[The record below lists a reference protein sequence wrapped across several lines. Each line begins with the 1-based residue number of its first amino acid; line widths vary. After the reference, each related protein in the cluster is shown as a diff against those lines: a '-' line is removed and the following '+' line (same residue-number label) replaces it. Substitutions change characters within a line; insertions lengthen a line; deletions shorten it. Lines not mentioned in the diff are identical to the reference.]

1 MSARPAA
8 TLTVPVRGMTC
19 DACEKRVGKALRA
32 LEGVD
37 AVSVSAPRGVAT
49 LRGPDLPDRQ
59 RVEAAI
65 RSAGYEPVAP
75 PWFTRDRAVWRTV
88 AVAVVAVAAL
98 AWVVTRLGPL
108 DVTSSLMDP
117 SRGGLLVVL
126 ALGLAAGVST
136 CMAMVGGLVLGFS
149 AAHAAALA
157 ESGRSD
163 LPFRVRMRPQL
174 AFNTGRVVG
183 FGVLGAL
190 LGAIGSTMSPPTRVL
205 ALLVLGVAVVMFL
218 LGVRL
223 TGISPRVAAWSPRLP
238 GGLASALGIDTATQR
253 SYSHTRTALIGA
265 ATFLLP
271 CGFTQAVQLYALS
284 TASPVTAGVIM
295 ATFALGTAP
304 GLLALGSV
312 PELTTGARQAMV
324 LRVIG
329 VVVLAFGLLNVSSGL
344 NLLGLGGLGGGS
356 AAAGARTAS
365 ANVTVTD
372 GIQTVLMTQNP
383 DGYEPADT
391 VLYADLPTRWV
402 IEGTSPFDC
411 SAFVRVP
418 DLDLRVDLA
427 MGPNTV
433 DLPPLDTGEVPF
445 TCVMGM
451 YSGTLTAIDQP
462 SGGAG

>member
-1 MSARPAA
+1 
-8 TLTVPVRGMTC
+8 
-19 DACEKRVGKALRA
+19 
-32 LEGVD
+32 
-37 AVSVSAPRGVAT
+37 
-49 LRGPDLPDRQ
+49 
-59 RVEAAI
+59 
-65 RSAGYEPVAP
+65 
-75 PWFTRDRAVWRTV
+75 
-88 AVAVVAVAAL
+88 
-98 AWVVTRLGPL
+98 
-108 DVTSSLMDP
+108 
-117 SRGGLLVVL
+117 
-126 ALGLAAGVST
+126 
-136 CMAMVGGLVLGFS
+136 
-149 AAHAAALA
+149 
-157 ESGRSD
+157 
-163 LPFRVRMRPQL
+163 
-174 AFNTGRVVG
+174 
-183 FGVLGAL
+183 
-190 LGAIGSTMSPPTRVL
+190 
-205 ALLVLGVAVVMFL
+205 
-218 LGVRL
+218 
-223 TGISPRVAAWSPRLP
+223 
-238 GGLASALGIDTATQR
+238 
-253 SYSHTRTALIGA
+253 
-265 ATFLLP
+265 
-271 CGFTQAVQLYALS
+271 
-284 TASPVTAGVIM
+284 M

>member
-1 MSARPAA
+1 
-8 TLTVPVRGMTC
+8 V
-19 DACEKRVGKALRA
+19 
-32 LEGVD
+32 
-37 AVSVSAPRGVAT
+37 
-49 LRGPDLPDRQ
+49 
-59 RVEAAI
+59 
-65 RSAGYEPVAP
+65 
-75 PWFTRDRAVWRTV
+75 
-88 AVAVVAVAAL
+88 L
-98 AWVVTRLGPL
+98 AWVVTRLGPV

-117 SRGGLLVVL
+117 ARGGLLVVL

-149 AAHAAALA
+149 AAHAASLA
-157 ESGRSD
+157 ESGASD

-174 AFNTGRVVG
+174 AFNAGRVVG
-183 FGVLGAL
+183 FGVLGAV

-205 ALLVLGVAVVMFL
+205 AVLVLGVAVVMFL

-238 GGLASALGIDTATQR
+238 GGIARALGIDTATHR

-265 ATFLLP
+265 ATFFLP

-295 ATFALGTAP
+295 ATFAVGTAP

-312 PELTTGARQAMV
+312 PELTTGARQATV
-324 LRVIG
+324 LRVVG

-344 NLLGLGGLGGGS
+344 NLLGVPGLGGGS

-365 ANVTVTD
+365 ANVTVAE
-372 GIQTVLMTQNP
+372 GIQTVRMTQNP
-383 DGYEPADT
+383 RGYEPADT
-391 VLYADLPTRWV
+391 VLYAGLPTRWV

-418 DLDLRVDLA
+418 ALDLEVDLV

-433 DLPPLDTGEVPF
+433 ELPPLDKGEVPF

-462 SGGAG
+462 DVTS